1 VEYWTKRGIPGVI
14 VRVNNVTT
22 LTDRG
27 GMFSMDV
34 PLGPVTLKATHRG
47 FHDYATSLN
56 ITAHRA
62 YDIGTV
68 TLQSKVRAL

>member
-1 VEYWTKRGIPGVI
+1 MEYWTRRSIQGVI
-14 VRVNNVTT
+14 VRVNKRTT
-22 LTDRG
+22 LTDSG
-27 GMFSMDV
+27 GMFSMEV
-34 PLGPVTLKATHRG
+34 PLEPATLKATHRG
-47 FHDYATSLN
+47 FHDYTTSLN